1 MDTIQTGKL
10 KITIE
15 HDTDPLNPRTE
26 YENVGR
32 MVCWHRRY
40 NLGDEQPTCSPDEYM
55 FKMMYDRE
63 FDLKRKWIPE
73 NIKKEHVEAYVN
85 KHYFILPLYLYDHS
99 GITISTK
106 PFGCPWD
113 SGQVGFIFADREC
126 KEREAPGC
134 GWRYDDMLAGLTAE
148 VETYDSYLTGDIYG
162 YTTKDQDGEVVDS
175 CWGFYG
181 YEHCKTEALHNA
193 QAYA

>member
-1 MDTIQTGKL
+1 
-10 KITIE
+10 
-15 HDTDPLNPRTE
+15 
-26 YENVGR
+26 
-32 MVCWHRRY
+32 
-40 NLGDEQPTCSPDEYM
+40 M

-63 FDLKRKWIPE
+63 FDLKRKFIPE
-73 NIKKEHVEAYVN
+73 DIKKEHVEAYVN

-126 KEREAPGC
+126 KE
-134 GWRYDDMLAGLTAE
+134 YDDMLAGLTAE
-148 VETYDSYLTGDIYG
+148 VETYDSYLTGDVYG
-162 YTTKDQDGEVVDS
+162 YTIEDQDGNVVHS

-181 YEHCKTEALHNA
+181 CEYCKTEALHNA